1 MKRVNLRI
9 YKNTAEY
16 RTGNID
22 IETFLVLKY
31 CEKHNVI
38 LKTKKQCDFSFT
50 FKCTEF
56 KFFQVGVDLFW
67 FSSTKKIPYG
77 KLY

>member
-16 RTGNID
+16 RTDNID

-50 FKCTEF
+50 FKCTEVEL
-56 KFFQVGVDLFW
+56 FQVGVDLF
-67 FSSTKKIPYG
+67 
-77 KLY
+77 

>member
-1 MKRVNLRI
+1 MRI

-22 IETFLVLKY
+22 IETFLVLKS

-38 LKTKKQCDFSFT
+38 LNTKKQCDFSFT
-50 FKCTEF
+50 FKCTEVGL
-56 KFFQVGVDLFW
+56 FQVGVDLF
-67 FSSTKKIPYG
+67 
-77 KLY
+77 